1 MVGADRP
8 IKMFGV
14 PALDAQHLLRGGG
27 LGDAFLET

>member
-1 MVGADRP
+1 MVGTGRAV
-8 IKMFGV
+8 KMFGV